1 MSCVLLS
8 QKLVLAK
15 FVMPLVPIKGEWIV
29 DVDKHGHF
37 G

>member
-29 DVDKHGHF
+29 GVDKHGHF